1 MARHVYIALLRP
13 LHSPSTSDAHLD
25 TLRSCYGCSAGA
37 CPLADPAEHLFL
49 SCPEL
54 HLAHRSCGAHHPS
67 LTRSC
72 ELLRS
77 LIDRHSGYEH
87 EKSCGWP
94 RAHARACSPHS
105 SPSCATQRP
114 TGARPLGIQR
124 RRKRTSGLQLPAYSP
139 PLSCP
144 RPVTPTPSYR
154 CISSSQLT
162 PWQEPNDLSFSAGEI
177 VEIVDE
183 TNSYWWT
190 GKCRGKQGL
199 FPSNHVEKID
209 SRAAAGASPP
219 PPSMPMM
226 PVSSAPSYYSPPPPG
241 PPQQYGMPSNPEKAA
256 LYQSHY
262 APPPPAP
269 MVMQSPAPVQVQQA
283 PEQPPK
289 KNKFGKLGSTMATS
303 AAGGVGFGAGA

>member
-1 MARHVYIALLRP
+1 MPISTPSDPAAAALLAHILSQTHQNISFLAAQNYISPTEAAELITRLSQGPASSSAASSTDTLATSMNNLAVGPARTPEPARRIPPPPARHNVQQ
-13 LHSPSTSDAHLD
+13 
-25 TLRSCYGCSAGA
+25 
-37 CPLADPAEHLFL
+37 
-49 SCPEL
+49 
-54 HLAHRSCGAHHPS
+54 
-67 LTRSC
+67 
-72 ELLRS
+72 
-77 LIDRHSGYEH
+77 
-87 EKSCGWP
+87 
-94 RAHARACSPHS
+94 ARA
-105 SPSCATQRP
+105 
-114 TGARPLGIQR
+114 LW
-124 RRKRTSGLQLPAYSP
+124 AYNEDG
-139 PLSCP
+139 
-144 RPVTPTPSYR
+144 R
-154 CISSSQLT
+154 
-162 PWQEPNDLSFSAGEI
+162 EPNDLSFSAGEI

-183 TNSYWWT
+183 TNSDWWT

-226 PVSSAPSYYSPPPPG
+226 PAPSYYSPPPPG

-303 AAGGVGFGAGA
+303 AAGGVGFGAGAAIGSGIVNAIF